1 MGGRRNAARLALI
14 IFHSGGNELRT
25 MSNLFSRLAIF
36 MSLMLA
42 SAVFVSSASA
52 NKSEYTPE
60 RALSYSQA
68 AIGRSVPNYQFTDGQ
83 GETVQIADFLGKPLV
98 VSFVYSSC
106 VDSCPV
112 ITQTLADAA
121 AEAHDA
127 LDDDSFNVI
136 SIGFD
141 SAADSPDRM
150 RYFATQQG
158 IDVESWRFLSGD
170 LPTIVGLAETLGFI
184 FYESPKGFDH
194 LSQVSVIDAN
204 GVVYRQV
211 YGQYFDL
218 PQLVEPLKE
227 LVFGTQ
233 APFASVGDLIKKVRL
248 FCTIY
253 DPAMDAYRFDYGIF
267 IQLFVGTLI
276 VGGMFVF
283 VVREWVRI
291 FRSRRRKPNGTRNT
305 RSST

>member
-1 MGGRRNAARLALI
+1 MR
-14 IFHSGGNELRT
+14 
-25 MSNLFSRLAIF
+25 NLFLRLAIF
-36 MSLMLA
+36 TSLMIA
-42 SAVFVSSASA
+42 SAVFVSRASA
-52 NKSEYTPE
+52 TKSEYTPE

-68 AIGRSVPNYQFTDGQ
+68 AIGRSVPNYQFTDSS
-83 GETVQIADFLGKPLV
+83 GEPVQMADFLGKPLV

-106 VDSCPV
+106 IDSCPI

-121 AEAHDA
+121 AEARDA
-127 LDDDSFNVI
+127 LDEDSFNVI

-158 IDVESWRFLSGD
+158 IDISGWKFLSGD

-184 FYESPKGFDH
+184 FYQSPKGFDH
-194 LSQVSVIDAN
+194 LSQISVIDAK
-204 GVVYRQV
+204 GVVYRQI
-211 YGQYFDL
+211 YGQTFEL
-218 PQLVEPLKE
+218 PLLVEPLKE
-227 LVFGTQ
+227 LVFGTE

-283 VVREWVRI
+283 VVRQWVRI
-291 FRSRRRKPNGTRNT
+291 FRTRKRKHV
-305 RSST
+305 STTHKQSPT